1 MTINLEKRV
10 KIIVADVLKIP
21 LEQVTVELAIGDI
34 PEWDSVA
41 NIRLLQKLEEIFD
54 IEIDAIDALE
64 ADDVFDFFKLVEN
77 YIHPDLII

>member
-1 MTINLEKRV
+1 MTNNLEKRV

-64 ADDVFDFFKLVEN
+64 ADDVFDFFKLVKN